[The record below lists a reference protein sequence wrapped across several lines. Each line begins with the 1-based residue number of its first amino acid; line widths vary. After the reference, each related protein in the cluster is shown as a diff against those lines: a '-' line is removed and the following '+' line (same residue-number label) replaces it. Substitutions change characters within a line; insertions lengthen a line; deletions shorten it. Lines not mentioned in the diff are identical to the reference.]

1 MTLVKSENILTVP
14 HRRGLMRMGPR
25 DARFNEVHLMAQCR
39 GIETLVDARSTRSD
53 GEVDGDE
60 SVEDAMMILFLW
72 S

>member
-1 MTLVKSENILTVP
+1 
-14 HRRGLMRMGPR
+14 MRMGPR